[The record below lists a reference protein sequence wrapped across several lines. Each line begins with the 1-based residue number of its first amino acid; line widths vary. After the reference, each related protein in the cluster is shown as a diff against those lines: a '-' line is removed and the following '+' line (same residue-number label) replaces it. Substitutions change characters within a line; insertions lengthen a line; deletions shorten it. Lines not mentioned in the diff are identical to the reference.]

1 MHVLRAPAFLVGI
14 GLGATVSTREGPFT
28 DFPPPPNTRAGV
40 KAPLWKKELEE
51 PRAREAEAEAEAAEE
66 ESESESESDEER
78 PPEESA
84 AEGEAKAGGEAEGGE
99 GRERG
104 SVSYYPLRQ
113 ESSTQQVALLRRA
126 DSGFWGWF
134 SPLALLGGL
143 AAPADR
149 KRSPPEEPCVLETRR
164 RRPRGGGCARCEIL
178 FCKKCRNL
186 HSSPSY
192 VAHCVLEHPDLGKA
206 RPA

>member
-1 MHVLRAPAFLVGI
+1 
-14 GLGATVSTREGPFT
+14 
-28 DFPPPPNTRAGV
+28 V
-40 KAPLWKKELEE
+40 KAPLWKKEPEE
-51 PRAREAEAEAEAAEE
+51 PRAREAEAEAEVAEE
-66 ESESESESDEER
+66 ESESESEDEER
-78 PPEESA
+78 PLEESA
-84 AEGEAKAGGEAEGGE
+84 AAGEAKAGGEAEGGD

-134 SPLALLGGL
+134 SPLALLGVL
-143 AAPADR
+143 ATPADR

-178 FCKKCRNL
+178 FCKKCGNL

-192 VAHCVLEHPDLGKA
+192 VAHCVLEHPDLGRA
-206 RPA
+206 RPAHGGP

>member
-1 MHVLRAPAFLVGI
+1 MHVLREPAFFWG
-14 GLGATVSTREGPFT
+14 GGGSGWAPQLGYQGGPFT
-28 DFPPPPNTRAGV
+28 DLPPPPNTRAGA

-66 ESESESESDEER
+66 ESESESDSDEER

-84 AEGEAKAGGEAEGGE
+84 TEGEAKAGGEAEGGE

-149 KRSPPEEPCVLETRR
+149 
-164 RRPRGGGCARCEIL
+164 
-178 FCKKCRNL
+178 
-186 HSSPSY
+186 
-192 VAHCVLEHPDLGKA
+192 
-206 RPA
+206 

>member
-1 MHVLRAPAFLVGI
+1 MDKH
-14 GLGATVSTREGPFT
+14 GA
-28 DFPPPPNTRAGV
+28 

-126 DSGFWGWF
+126 ESGFWG
-134 SPLALLGGL
+134 
-143 AAPADR
+143 
-149 KRSPPEEPCVLETRR
+149 C
-164 RRPRGGGCARCEIL
+164 
-178 FCKKCRNL
+178 CKKCRNL

-192 VAHCVLEHPDLGKA
+192 VAHCVLEHPDLGKT
-206 RPA
+206 RPAHGGP